1 MEIKIEHNQV
11 KKGEPTS
18 LGLMLELTAP
28 TAPVRE
34 ADLARKAKSLVFVID
49 RSGSMGGGRLEMVKN
64 TILDTLARLNRDD
77 YLSVVTFDDDAQV
90 EVPLTKIGDLDVR
103 AVREKIAALQ
113 TGGST
118 NIELGY
124 RFGLAQAAN
133 SPEGVEATLMLLS
146 DGHANAGV
154 VDPDSLGQLA
164 AAAIE
169 HFVTTT
175 TLGIGSGYDERIL
188 DSMADSGNGSHIA
201 ALELQEAVDGLQAEI
216 DDLLMKTMTD
226 VKFTIAFAPDY
237 HMRRN
242 NVRKVRHMRKFRKS
256 ETGATAEIGDLS
268 SAEEKNVVFE
278 LTLDAHDRAPLG
290 MQEGFTVRWSYVDAT
305 VNQLVEGSKT
315 FEVELVD
322 EQEWVEPSR
331 DEDIVAELKAIRL
344 QDVRDRAL
352 ALYQA
357 GREQEADDLLR
368 AAGEELQQFMDS
380 SLYMSDRSRAR
391 MYSSTMEFN
400 SFAQM
405 GDMNEKQKRIRESRS
420 RANRDKG
427 DFRDK
432 P

>member
-1 MEIKIEHNQV
+1 
-11 KKGEPTS
+11 
-18 LGLMLELTAP
+18 
-28 TAPVRE
+28 
-34 ADLARKAKSLVFVID
+34 VID

-77 YLSVVTFDDDAQV
+77 YLSVVTFDDDAIV
-90 EVPLTKIGDLDVR
+90 DVPLTKIANLDLR
-103 AVREKIAALQ
+103 AVRNTIAALQ

-118 NIELGY
+118 NLERGY

-154 VDPDSLGQLA
+154 VDPEALGQLA
-164 AAAIE
+164 AAATE

-188 DSMADSGNGSHIA
+188 DAMADSGTGNHIA
-201 ALELQEAVDGLQAEI
+201 ALELPEAVAGLQAEI

-226 VKFTIAFAPDY
+226 VRVRIELAQTFMGEP
-237 HMRRN
+237 N
-242 NVRKVRHMRKFRKS
+242 NIRKVRHLRKFRFS
-256 ETGATAEIGDLS
+256 GDVAEVELGDLS
-268 SAEEKNVVFE
+268 SGEEKNVVFD
-278 LTLDAHDRAPLG
+278 LTLKPLAG
-290 MQEGFTVRWSYVDAT
+290 VGPSKQHGFFVGWEYTNAITGEKVHGR
-305 VNQLVEGSKT
+305 EHI
-315 FEVELVD
+315 EVELVD
-322 EQEWVEPSR
+322 PQDWVEPVR
-331 DEDIVAELKAIRL
+331 DEDIVAELKSIRL

-357 GREQEADDLLR
+357 GREQEADELLR

-380 SLYMSDRSRAR
+380 SLYMSDRNRAR
-391 MYSSTMEFN
+391 MFSQSTEFAN
-400 SFAQM
+400 FATM
-405 GDMNEKQKRIRESRS
+405 SDMNEKQKRIRESRS
-420 RANRDKG
+420 RVNRDKG